1 MVQDLQRDVQPV
13 EVIEAVPA
21 PVAGEPAG
29 RGLLTPLQA
38 VRGVFTTIW
47 RDMLGRIGLGILVA
61 FLVIAIFAPLIARN
75 EPFETQRL
83 PSGAIARNQPPSLR
97 YPAGTNRLGQDL
109 FSQLVYGARMALV
122 VGTVAALG
130 GGIIGTLIGLVAGYF
145 GRWVDQL
152 LMRLTDIA
160 LAIPF
165 LPFALLFLAFFGS
178 GIRNIILVLAL
189 LFWRTTARV
198 IRSQVLSLKERPYI
212 QAARGAGAGN
222 LRLMFVHIL
231 PNVLPLVFLYLA
243 LGIGGAVA
251 AEAALSFL
259 GFGDPLV
266 PTWGLMMNMAFT
278 AGALR
283 NAWWW
288 IVIPGTALTL
298 FVTAAYLTTRAYEEV
313 VNPRLRR
320 M

>member
-1 MVQDLQRDVQPV
+1 MLEEHVARV
-13 EVIEAVPA
+13 EATSPS
-21 PVAGEPAG
+21 
-29 RGLLTPLQA
+29 LTA
-38 VRGVFTTIW
+38 VRAIQAWILAIRAIVVTIW
-47 RDMLGRIGLGILVA
+47 GDALGRIGLMLLLLFV
-61 FLVIAIFAPLIARN
+61 VIAIFAPVIARN

-83 PSGAIARNQPPSLR
+83 PSGAIARNQAPSFR
-97 YPAGTNRLGQDL
+97 YPAGTNRLGHDL
-109 FSQLVYGARMALV
+109 FAQLVYGARMALI
-122 VGTVAALG
+122 VGSIAALG
-130 GGIIGTLIGLVAGYF
+130 GGIIGTLVGLTAGYF
-145 GRWVDQL
+145 GRWVDQV

-189 LFWRTTARV
+189 LFWRSTARV

-212 QAARGAGAGN
+212 HAARAAGAGN
-222 LRLMFVHIL
+222 GRIMFVHIL

-243 LGIGGAVA
+243 LGVGGAVA

-266 PTWGLMMNMAFT
+266 PTWGLMMNMAF
-278 AGALR
+278 ASGALR
-283 NAWWW
+283 GAWWW
-288 IVIPGTALTL
+288 IVFPGLALTL
-298 FVTAAYLTTRAYEEV
+298 FVTATYLTTRAYEEV

-320 M
+320 L

>member
-1 MVQDLQRDVQPV
+1 MVQELHEDALPV
-13 EVIEAVPA
+13 EVV
-21 PVAGEPAG
+21 PAG
-29 RGLLTPLQA
+29 RPAGQTLLTPLQA
-38 VRGVFTTIW
+38 LRSIAATIW
-47 RDMLGRIGLGILVA
+47 RDGLGRVGVVILLVFAVA
-61 FLVIAIFAPLIARN
+61 AVLAPVIARN
-75 EPFETQRL
+75 DPFETQRL
-83 PSGAIARNQPPSLR
+83 PSGAIARNQAPSLT

-109 FSQLVYGARMALV
+109 FAQLVYGARMALV

-130 GGIIGTLIGLVAGYF
+130 GGIIGTLVGLTAGYF
-145 GRWVDQL
+145 GRWVDQI
-152 LMRLTDIA
+152 LMRITDIA

-178 GIRNIILVLAL
+178 GLRNIILVLAL

-266 PTWGLMMNMAFT
+266 PTWGLMMNMAFQ

-288 IVIPGTALTL
+288 VVIPGTALTL
-298 FVTAAYLTTRAYEEV
+298 FVTATYLTTRAYEEV

>member
-1 MVQDLQRDVQPV
+1 M
-13 EVIEAVPA
+13 IEDQAR
-21 PVAGEPAG
+21 AGGLAPAG
-29 RGLLTPLQA
+29 WEQVAVRGVRTPLQA
-38 VRGVFTTIW
+38 LAVVFKTIW
-47 RDMLGRIGLGILVA
+47 SDLLGRIGLLVLA
-61 FLVIAIFAPLIARN
+61 GFVVVAVFAPAIARHD
-75 EPFETQRL
+75 PFETQRL
-83 PSGAIARNQPPSLR
+83 PSGGVARNRPPSLAF
-97 YPAGTNRLGQDL
+97 PAGTNRLGHDL
-109 FSQLVYGARMALV
+109 FAQLVYGARMALV

-130 GGIIGTLIGLVAGYF
+130 GGIIGTLVGLTAGYF
-145 GRWVDQL
+145 GRWVDQA

-178 GIRNIILVLAL
+178 GIRNIIFVLAL
-189 LFWRTTARV
+189 LFWRGTARI

-212 QAARGAGAGN
+212 QAARAAGAGH
-222 LRLMFVHIL
+222 LRLMFLHIL

-288 IVIPGTALTL
+288 IVFPGTALTL

>member
-1 MVQDLQRDVQPV
+1 MLEDHVTQIEVAAPASTAARAVQTWTLAIRGIVVTVWSDV
-13 EVIEAVPA
+13 
-21 PVAGEPAG
+21 
-29 RGLLTPLQA
+29 
-38 VRGVFTTIW
+38 
-47 RDMLGRIGLGILVA
+47 LGRIGLLVL
-61 FLVIAIFAPLIARN
+61 LVFVLTAIFAPVIARH

-97 YPAGTNRLGQDL
+97 YPAGTNRLGHDL

-122 VGTVAALG
+122 VGSVAALG
-130 GGIIGTLIGLVAGYF
+130 GGIIGTLVGLTAGYF
-145 GRWVDQL
+145 GRWVDQV

-165 LPFALLFLAFFGS
+165 LPFALLFLALFGP

-189 LFWRTTARV
+189 LFWRSTARV
-198 IRSQVLSLKERPYI
+198 IRAQVLSLKERPYI
-212 QAARGAGAGN
+212 QAARAAGAAN
-222 LRLMFVHIL
+222 SRIMFVHIL

-243 LGIGGAVA
+243 LGVGGAVA

-266 PTWGLMMNMAFT
+266 PTWGLMMNMAF
-278 AGALR
+278 ASGALR
-283 NAWWW
+283 GAWWW
-288 IVIPGTALTL
+288 IVFPGVALTL
-298 FVTAAYLTTRAYEEV
+298 FVTATYLTTRAYEEV

-320 M
+320 L

>member
-1 MVQDLQRDVQPV
+1 MLQDEARPIDAIGEDQPS
-13 EVIEAVPA
+13 
-21 PVAGEPAG
+21 AG
-29 RGLLTPLQA
+29 GLLTPLQA
-38 VRGVFTTIW
+38 VRGIFATIW
-47 RDMLGRIGLGILVA
+47 RDMLGRIGLGILA
-61 FLVIAIFAPLIARN
+61 GFLILAIFAPLITRH

-83 PSGAIARNQPPSLR
+83 PSGAIARNQAPSLR
-97 YPAGTNRLGQDL
+97 YPAGTNRLGHDL
-109 FSQLVYGARMALV
+109 FAQLIYGARMALV

-130 GGIIGTLIGLVAGYF
+130 GGIIGTLVGLTAGFF
-145 GRWVDQL
+145 GRWVDQVM
-152 LMRLTDIA
+152 MRITDVA

-212 QAARGAGAGN
+212 QAARGAGAGDV
-222 LRLMFVHIL
+222 RLMFVHIL
-231 PNVLPLVFLYLA
+231 PNLLPLVFLYLA
-243 LGIGGAVA
+243 LGIAGAVA

-266 PTWGLMMNMAFT
+266 PTWGLMMNMAFQS
-278 AGALR
+278 GALR

-288 IVIPGTALTL
+288 VVIPGVALTL
-298 FVTAAYLTTRAYEEV
+298 FVTATYLTTRAYEEV

>member
-1 MVQDLQRDVQPV
+1 MLQQQADVQGV
-13 EVIEAVPA
+13 TWTE
-21 PVAGEPAG
+21 EPAG
-29 RGLLTPLQA
+29 RGARAFVQA
-38 VRGVFTTIW
+38 IRGIGATIW
-47 RDMLGRIGLGILVA
+47 RDWLGRIGVTIL
-61 FLVIAIFAPLIARN
+61 FLFLLTALFAPLIARHP
-75 EPFETQRL
+75 PFDALREDGGPIL
-83 PSGAIARNQPPSLR
+83 RNRPPSLAH
-97 YPAGTNRLGQDL
+97 PAGTNRLGQDL
-109 FSQLVYGARMALV
+109 FSQLVWGARMALL
-122 VGTVAALG
+122 VGVIAAVG
-130 GGIIGTLIGLVAGYF
+130 GGIIGTTMGLVSGYF
-145 GRWVDQL
+145 GRWTDQAI
-152 LMRLTDIA
+152 MRVTDIA

-165 LPFALLFLAFFGS
+165 LPFALVFLAFFGP
-178 GIRNIILVLAL
+178 GIRNIIFVLAL
-189 LFWRTTARV
+189 LFWRSTARV

-212 QAARGAGAGN
+212 QAARGAGAGH
-222 LRLMFVHIL
+222 LRIMFVHIL

-251 AEAALSFL
+251 AEASLSFL

-288 IVIPGTALTL
+288 IVFPGTALTL
-298 FVTAAYLTTRAYEEV
+298 FVTSAYLTTRAYEEV